1 MKSDNLIELV
11 KEYIVDPNNAELNFN
26 VAVCYDNIGQMASA
40 VSYYLRAAE
49 RTDEILLKYESL
61 IRAALCFE
69 RQGSRNFT
77 VKGLIQHAISTCPTR
92 PEAYFYLGRH
102 YESIQEWH
110 ECFLIASI
118 GETVADK
125 NPESLRTQIDYPGFY
140 GITFLKSVSSWWCG
154 LCDDS
159 RKTLEELIKDPTI
172 APEYRTLCINNLSK
186 ISSHSSSS
194 FDTYTYKEKYNLY
207 QFKFPGLEKVERNF
221 SESYQDM
228 FILSMLNGKRNGTY
242 LEIGAGN
249 SFYGNNTALL
259 ETQFD
264 WTGVSLDIEESFVE
278 AFARDRKNP
287 CLLKNALYVDYD
299 RFLAGLDFPSTID
312 YLQLDC
318 DPPEITYQILLTI
331 PFDSHKFRVITFEHD
346 YYTDTSKDLQ
356 EKSIKYLESY
366 GYVRVVNNIAPDD
379 WRSYED
385 WWVHPDLVDKD
396 ILDRMTC
403 INDNVKKAEKYM
415 LGSL

>member
-11 KEYIVDPNNAELNFN
+11 KEYITDPNNAELNFDI
-26 VAVCYDNIGQMASA
+26 AVCYDSIGQTASA

-49 RTDEILLKYESL
+49 RSDDVLLKYESL
-61 IRAALCFE
+61 IRASSCFD

-92 PEAYFYLGRH
+92 PEAYFYLGRF
-102 YESIQEWH
+102 YEKSQEWH
-110 ECFLIASI
+110 ECFLITSI
-118 GETVADK
+118 GETVSEK
-125 NPESLRTQIDYPGFY
+125 NPGNLRTQLDYPGFY

-159 RKTLEELIKDPTI
+159 RKTLNELVTN
-172 APEYRTLCINNLSK
+172 PEVSVEYKNLCIDNLSK
-186 ISSHSSSS
+186 ISPHSSSS
-194 FDTYTYKEKYNLY
+194 FDSYTTEKYNSY
-207 QFKFPGLEKVERNF
+207 KFKFPGLENIEKNY

-259 ETQFD
+259 ETKFD
-264 WTGVSLDIEESFVE
+264 WTGVSLDIDQSFVE
-278 AFARDRKNP
+278 AFANERKNP

-299 RFLAGLDFPSTID
+299 KFLAGLDFPSTID

-318 DPPEITYQILLTI
+318 DPPEVTYQILLTI
-331 PFDSHKFRVITFEHD
+331 PFDSYKFRVITFEHD
-346 YYTDTSKDLQ
+346 ANMYFRNRAMRDAQREILDSL
-356 EKSIKYLESY
+356 
-366 GYVRVVNNIAPDD
+366 GYQLVGKH
-379 WRSYED
+379 SHED
-385 WWVHPDLVDKD
+385 WWVDP
-396 ILDRMTC
+396 TA
-403 INDNVKKAEKYM
+403 VKMPHYRKFFVFNAE
-415 LGSL
+415 

>member
-1 MKSDNLIELV
+1 MMSDNLIELV

-110 ECFLIASI
+110 ECFLITSI

-125 NPESLRTQIDYPGFY
+125 NPESLRTQLDYPGFY
-140 GITFLKSVSSWWCG
+140 GIKFLKSVSSWWCG

-159 RKTLEELIKDPTI
+159 RKILQELVRDPSV
-172 APEYRTLCINNLSK
+172 APEYKTLCISNLSK
-186 ISSHSSSS
+186 ISPHSSSS
-194 FDTYTYKEKYNLY
+194 FDTYTYKEKYNSY
-207 QFKFPGLEKVERNF
+207 QFKFSGLEKVERNF

-278 AFARDRKNP
+278 GFTKDRKNP
-287 CLLKNALYVDYD
+287 CLLKNALYVDYNK
-299 RFLAGLDFPSTID
+299 FLSGLDFPSTID

-331 PFDSHKFRVITFEHD
+331 PFDSYKFRVITFEHD

-366 GYVRVVNNIAPDD
+366 GYFRVVNNIAPDD

-415 LGSL
+415 LGCL

>member
-1 MKSDNLIELV
+1 MQSDSLIKLV
-11 KEYIVDPNNAELNFN
+11 KEYIIDPNNAELNFN
-26 VAVCYDNIGQMASA
+26 IGVHYDNIDQTASA
-40 VSYYLRAAE
+40 VSYYLRSAE
-49 RTDEILLKYESL
+49 RSNNTLLKYESL
-61 IRAALCFE
+61 LRASSCFD

-92 PEAYFYLGRH
+92 PEAYFYLGRF
-102 YESIQEWH
+102 YERIEEWH
-110 ECFLIASI
+110 ECFLITSI
-118 GETVADK
+118 GERVSEK
-125 NPESLRTQIDYPGFY
+125 NPEALRTELDYPGFY

-159 RKTLEELIKDPTI
+159 RKTLEELVRNPEIS
-172 APEYRTLCINNLSK
+172 PEYRTLCINNLSK
-186 ISSHSSSS
+186 ISPHSSSS
-194 FDTYTYKEKYNLY
+194 FDSYTREKFDSYK
-207 QFKFPGLEKVERNF
+207 FKFPGLEVIEKNH

-228 FILSMLNGKRNGTY
+228 FTLSMLNGKRNGTY

-259 ETQFD
+259 ETKFD
-264 WTGVSLDIEESFVE
+264 WSGVSLDIEQSFVE
-278 AFARDRKNP
+278 AFSNERKNP

-299 RFLAGLDFPSTID
+299 KFLHGLDFPSIID

-331 PFDSHKFRVITFEHD
+331 PFDSYKFRVITFEHD
-346 YYTDTSKDLQ
+346 YYTDTSKTLQ

-366 GYVRVVNNIAPDD
+366 DYVRVVNNIAPDD

-403 INDNVKKAEKYM
+403 IDDNVKKAEKYM

>member
-1 MKSDNLIELV
+1 MMSDNLIELV

-110 ECFLIASI
+110 ECFLITSI

-125 NPESLRTQIDYPGFY
+125 NPESLRTQLDYPGFY
-140 GITFLKSVSSWWCG
+140 GIKFLKSVSSWWCG

-159 RKTLEELIKDPTI
+159 RKILQELVRDPSV
-172 APEYRTLCINNLSK
+172 APEYKTLCISNLSK
-186 ISSHSSSS
+186 ISPHSSSS
-194 FDTYTYKEKYNLY
+194 FDTYTYKEKYNSY
-207 QFKFPGLEKVERNF
+207 QFKFSGLEKVERNF

-278 AFARDRKNP
+278 GFTKDRKNP
-287 CLLKNALYVDYD
+287 CLLKNALYVDYNK
-299 RFLAGLDFPSTID
+299 FLSGLDFPSTID

-331 PFDSHKFRVITFEHD
+331 PFDSYKFRVITFEHD

-366 GYVRVVNNIAPDD
+366 GYFRVVNNIAPDD
-379 WRSYED
+379 
-385 WWVHPDLVDKD
+385 
-396 ILDRMTC
+396 
-403 INDNVKKAEKYM
+403 
-415 LGSL
+415 